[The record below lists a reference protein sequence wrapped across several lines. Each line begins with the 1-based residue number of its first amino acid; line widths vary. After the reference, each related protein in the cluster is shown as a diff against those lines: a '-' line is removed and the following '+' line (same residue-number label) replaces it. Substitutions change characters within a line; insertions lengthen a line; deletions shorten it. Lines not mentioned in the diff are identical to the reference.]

1 MSVKNAKIWPK
12 GTSFTATTFA
22 LVYLLDEAGL
32 RTTSDVF
39 HDLGASNIV
48 DSLWEE
54 GVWSRNMFTF
64 GMRESKEMLEG
75 IQRWRWLMVIH
86 IQWDIAA
93 QVRCNGLLGG
103 GRYKGGARRGWSCPC

>member
-39 HDLGASNIV
+39 HDLGASDIV

-54 GVWSRNMFTF
+54 EVWSRCMFTS
-64 GMRESKEMLEG
+64 GVRESKEMLEG
-75 IQRWRWLMVIH
+75 IRRCRWSLMI
-86 IQWDIAA
+86 IIRGCCAA

-103 GRYKGGARRGWSCPC
+103 GRHKGGARRGWSCPC

>member
-1 MSVKNAKIWPK
+1 MSVKNAKIWPR

-39 HDLGASNIV
+39 HDLSASDIV

-54 GVWSRNMFTF
+54 EVWSMSRVTSR
-64 GMRESKEMLEG
+64 MRDSKEMIEG
-75 IQRWRWLMVIH
+75 IRQWR
-86 IQWDIAA
+86 
-93 QVRCNGLLGG
+93 
-103 GRYKGGARRGWSCPC
+103 

>member
-54 GVWSRNMFTF
+54 EVSSRYRFTS
-64 GMRESKEMLEG
+64 GTRGSKDMLEG
-75 IQRWRWLMVIH
+75 IQRWR
-86 IQWDIAA
+86 
-93 QVRCNGLLGG
+93 
-103 GRYKGGARRGWSCPC
+103 

>member
-39 HDLGASNIV
+39 HDLGASDIV

-54 GVWSRNMFTF
+54 EVWSRNMFTS

-75 IQRWRWLMVIH
+75 IRHWRWSMMI
-86 IQWDIAA
+86 IIWWDVVAK
-93 QVRCNGLLGG
+93 VSCNGLLGG
-103 GRYKGGARRGWSCPC
+103 GRHKGGARGGWSCSC